1 MPLTDDIAAK
11 LLKITALQT
20 QYKINLSTYIIAKE
34 NYVLALQSNVLNPC
48 KSYSLTSTGISQ
60 ACANKI
66 WSDQKC
72 TTTAPTVTSTSTFT
86 DILTNAFTKSKSS
99 LSADKTLCYGTTVK
113 PVLNKRTS
121 AVSSAH
127 NSDFISIS
135 SRTWTGASTNTT
147 AATKDAC
154 IQTCAANVACTGTT
168 YNTSTTTN
176 NCSSVIG
183 PGILTTTTAT
193 NTALI
198 PNLTILLLR
207 LNNLNANLMGIID
220 NIEQKL
226 IAIQPKLDSERSQLL
241 DSSLF
246 ETGFRSDYES
256 LLEDRTEIANLLAK
270 YNDVSAAHDEKTL
283 FANRENNSLHIWTI
297 GTVIMIIFLIKRAF
311 GLDSPAINTIFLITV
326 IVLIGLTLSNPTGF
340 IGLGILFLI
349 FLSFIIN

>member
-1 MPLTDDIAAK
+1 
-11 LLKITALQT
+11 
-20 QYKINLSTYIIAKE
+20 
-34 NYVLALQSNVLNPC
+34 
-48 KSYSLTSTGISQ
+48 
-60 ACANKI
+60 
-66 WSDQKC
+66 
-72 TTTAPTVTSTSTFT
+72 
-86 DILTNAFTKSKSS
+86 
-99 LSADKTLCYGTTVK
+99 
-113 PVLNKRTS
+113 
-121 AVSSAH
+121 
-127 NSDFISIS
+127 
-135 SRTWTGASTNTT
+135 
-147 AATKDAC
+147 
-154 IQTCAANVACTGTT
+154 
-168 YNTSTTTN
+168 
-176 NCSSVIG
+176 
-183 PGILTTTTAT
+183 
-193 NTALI
+193 
-198 PNLTILLLR
+198 
-207 LNNLNANLMGIID
+207 MGIID